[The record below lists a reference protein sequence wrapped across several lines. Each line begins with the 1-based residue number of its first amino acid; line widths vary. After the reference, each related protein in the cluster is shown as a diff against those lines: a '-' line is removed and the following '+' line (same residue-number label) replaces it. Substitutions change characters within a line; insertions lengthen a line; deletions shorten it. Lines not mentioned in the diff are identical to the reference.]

1 MTSSG
6 LLSWKTAPR
15 TAYSM
20 LRRFFDIEL
29 RVSLLFEWP
38 VDDAPDSIRELKKF
52 IMMVEDRRIE
62 VRTM

>member
-1 MTSSG
+1 
-6 LLSWKTAPR
+6 
-15 TAYSM
+15 M